1 MKLYEARLQHM
12 AESGVLIELTSLNWQ
27 FTYHGAL
34 SEIGDAI
41 RNEVSLITD
50 DNNPAIAINW
60 V

>member
-1 MKLYEARLQHM
+1 MKLYEAKIQRIDT
-12 AESGVLIELTSLNWQ
+12 GVLIELTGLNWQ
-27 FTYHGAL
+27 FTYHGAF

-41 RNEVSLITD
+41 RNEVSLITG

>member
-1 MKLYEARLQHM
+1 MKLYEAKIQHM
-12 AESGVLIELTSLNWQ
+12 ADSGVLIDLTALNWQ

-41 RNEVSLITD
+41 RNEVSMIAGE
-50 DNNPAIAINW
+50 NNPAIAINW